1 MYIGSIVM
9 NDIVT
14 SIADNPKRA
23 EKIRRAISGKRYEA
37 IQRYITAECA
47 AHKVKFSEEDNREC
61 YRKILRF
68 LSI

>member
-1 MYIGSIVM
+1 MYIGSVTM
-9 NDIVT
+9 YDIVT
-14 SIADNPKRA
+14 NIANNPKRA
-23 EKIRRAISGKRYEA
+23 EKIRKAGGGKRVET

-47 AHKVKFSEEDNREC
+47 AHKVKLNEDENHEC

>member
-1 MYIGSIVM
+1 MFIGSITM

-14 SIADNPKRA
+14 NIANNPKRA
-23 EKIRRAISGKRYEA
+23 DKIRKAPGHIRGET

-47 AHKVKFSEEDNREC
+47 AHKVKFSEEDNMEC

>member
-1 MYIGSIVM
+1 MYIGSITM

-14 SIADNPKRA
+14 SITENPNRA
-23 EKIRRAISGKRYEA
+23 SKIRRAYGGKQYDR

-47 AHKVKFSEEDNREC
+47 AHKVKFSEEDRSEC

>member
-1 MYIGSIVM
+1 MYIGSFVM

-23 EKIRRAISGKRYEA
+23 EKIRKAISGKRYEQ

-47 AHKVKFSEEDNREC
+47 AHKVKLNEDENHEC
-61 YRKILRF
+61 YRKILSY
-68 LSI
+68 LSV